1 MEKASVETIKND
13 AIITIQVS
21 GSYYK
26 ALQHVVNHLVQ
37 YESEETLT
45 ALIDKINAGESSETF
60 TPWEFAVETM
70 IVLCAEIEGKGRE
83 QNAIELVEI
92 DLVDTTTTEAPT
104 TNI

>member
-1 MEKASVETIKND
+1 MEKANVETIKND
-13 AIITIQVS
+13 AIINIQVS

-45 ALIDKINAGESSETF
+45 ALIDKINAGESSENF
-60 TPWEFAVETM
+60 TPWEFAMETM
-70 IVLCAEIEGKGRE
+70 IVLCAEIEGKARE
-83 QNAIELVEI
+83 QSAIELVEV
-92 DLVDTTTTEAPT
+92 DLVDTTTTEGPT